1 MSDQTDTLL
10 TADYAD
16 TAEATERARIADES
30 EASQIN
36 GSLLTAPD
44 GRANQGLPDWFQEAQ
59 AQAWRDFQ
67 ALPMPARTEQAWRFA
82 SLRKIKLDAYNAP
95 QPVSGAEADQIIGR
109 SAGNERTAGK
119 MVFANDTLLD
129 RRLFSTDLADQGV
142 IWKPLE
148 AAITEHPELFQK
160 HFMAQEAIL
169 GSQKFAALHRA
180 RVRTG
185 TFLYVPKNVEVALPL
200 EVFHW
205 LSGEAGS
212 TFPHTLIIAEAGSKV
227 TLVDYFQ
234 SSRPEEAGFACA
246 VNDLIIG
253 PGAKLTYLCA
263 QNWGE
268 KVVSFQINSTTVERD
283 ATALSLNLNLGS
295 TYARLESLSRLVG
308 AGSRSDMLAATVA
321 DSTQEFDQR
330 TLQDHLEPHTTSDLL
345 YKNSLSDTAKTIF
358 AGLIRVQPEAQHTDA
373 YQKVR
378 NLMLSDDAEANSMPG
393 LEILAD
399 EVRCTHGATSGHVDD
414 EELFYLL
421 SRGIGHKAAQ
431 ELIVHGFLN
440 EVLERLA
447 DANATPKLGALL
459 AEKFARMKRQ
469 QRLLTAK

>member
-1 MSDQTDTLL
+1 MADQTDTLL

-16 TAEATERARIADES
+16 TEEARAKSHIAEEPEVSGVGGGLLATPD
-30 EASQIN
+30 ASL
-36 GSLLTAPD
+36 GA
-44 GRANQGLPDWFQEAQ
+44 GLPEWFQATRI
-59 AQAWRDFQ
+59 QAWNLFES
-67 ALPMPARTEQAWRFA
+67 LEMPARTEQAWRFA
-82 SLRKIKLDAYNAP
+82 SLGKIKLENYSAP
-95 QPVSGAEADQIIGR
+95 QMVPGEVADLLIGR
-109 SAGNERTAGK
+109 STGNEKNAGK

-129 RRLFSTDLADQGV
+129 RRVHSQELAAQGV
-142 IWKPLE
+142 IFKPLE
-148 AAITEHPELFQK
+148 AAIAEHAELFQK

-180 RVRTG
+180 HVRTG
-185 TFLYVPKNVEVALPL
+185 TFLYVPKNVEIALPL

-205 LSGEAGS
+205 LSGEGS
-212 TFPHTLIIAEAGSKV
+212 SSFPHTLIIAEAGSKV
-227 TLVDYFQ
+227 TLVDYFESARVQ
-234 SSRPEEAGFACA
+234 EPGFACA
-246 VNDLIIG
+246 VNDLIVG

-283 ATALSLNLNLGS
+283 AAALSLNLNLGS
-295 TYARLESLSRLVG
+295 SYARLESLSRLVG
-308 AGSRSDMLAATVA
+308 SGSRSDMLSATV
-321 DSTQEFDQR
+321 TEGEQEFDQR
-330 TLQDHLEPHTTSDLL
+330 TLQDHIEPHTTSDLL

-421 SRGIGHKAAQ
+421 ARGITRKAAQ

-440 EVLERLA
+440 EVLERLP
-447 DANATPKLGALL
+447 DDKATGKLSILL
-459 AEKFARMKRQ
+459 ADKFARMKRQ
-469 QRLLTAK
+469 KLLAS

>member
-16 TAEATERARIADES
+16 TAEATEKARIADEP
-30 EASQIN
+30 EISQLV
-36 GSLLTAPD
+36 GTLLTAPESQPS
-44 GRANQGLPDWFQEAQ
+44 GGLPTWFQEAQ
-59 AQAWRDFQ
+59 TQAWQEF
-67 ALPMPARTEQAWRFA
+67 AAMPMPARPEQAWRFA
-82 SLRKIKLDAYNAP
+82 SRGKIKLEVYNAAS
-95 QPVSGAEADQIIGR
+95 PVDGATADGLIGR
-109 SAGNERTAGK
+109 SSGNERTAGK

-129 RRLFSTDLADQGV
+129 RRLFSNDLAAQGV

-148 AAITEHPELFQK
+148 AAITEHPDLFKK
-160 HFMAQEAIL
+160 HFMAQDAVL

-205 LSGEAGS
+205 LSGEGSS
-212 TFPHTLIIAEAGSKV
+212 TFPHTLVIAEAGSKV

-234 SSRPEEAGFACA
+234 SDRPEEAGFACA
-246 VNDLIIG
+246 VNDLIVG
-253 PGAKLTYLCA
+253 PGAKLTYLCS
-263 QNWGE
+263 QNWGG

-283 ATALSLNLNLGS
+283 ATALSLHLNLGS
-295 TYARLESLSRLVG
+295 TYARLESLRRLTG
-308 AGSRSDMLAATVA
+308 AGGRSDMLSAT
-321 DSTQEFDQR
+321 
-330 TLQDHLEPHTTSDLL
+330 
-345 YKNSLSDTAKTIF
+345 
-358 AGLIRVQPEAQHTDA
+358 
-373 YQKVR
+373 
-378 NLMLSDDAEANSMPG
+378 DDAEANSMPG

-421 SRGIGHKAAQ
+421 SRGIGRKAAQ

-440 EVLERLA
+440 EVLERLQ
-447 DANATPKLGALL
+447 DENATPKLGELL
-459 AEKFARMKRQ
+459 AEKFARMKRCGA
-469 QRLLTAK
+469 RLGDA